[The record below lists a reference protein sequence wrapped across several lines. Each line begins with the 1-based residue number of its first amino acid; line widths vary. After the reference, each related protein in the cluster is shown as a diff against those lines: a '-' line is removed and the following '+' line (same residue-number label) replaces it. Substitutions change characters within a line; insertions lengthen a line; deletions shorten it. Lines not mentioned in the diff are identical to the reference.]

1 MDRKKLYGIIT
12 LLFVIISIV
21 ILTIVDRTNKVNL
34 SIAIQIIMILYLI
47 RISYGCIL
55 YIKNNYKEWKY
66 SYKLI
71 MNLGLF
77 LFLVINI
84 IRQVILLITEFNST
98 TISEVYLN
106 TLKSFNFFA
115 YITMPLILTISI
127 FGAITNIILI
137 KKEGFRPR
145 NLLGVVFCILAIIA
159 VFSGQ
164 IIYYIFEQ
172 VDFTRNQKYIKFFI
186 DICLNATISYF
197 YCNILATLYCNY
209 MAGRHEPKYNKDY
222 VIILGCKIKKDGSL
236 TPLLKARVDRA
247 ITFAKLQKEKTNKDI
262 IYIPSGGKGRDEII
276 AEAEA
281 ISDYLIKCGVKKKNI
296 IIENKSVN
304 TKENMRFSKN
314 KILENGDG
322 NVIFST
328 TNYHVFRSGVI
339 ANLEGIDCEGIGS
352 KTKWYFYTNALIREF
367 IANLLEQKWQH
378 LFILISIYIT
388 VLNLMLIGYYNNLL
402 VII

>member
-21 ILTIVDRTNKVNL
+21 ILTIIDRTNKVNL

-98 TISEVYLN
+98 TISEVYLD

-172 VDFTRNQKYIKFFI
+172 VDFTRNQKFIKFFI
-186 DICLNATISYF
+186 DICLN
-197 YCNILATLYCNY
+197 
-209 MAGRHEPKYNKDY
+209 G
-222 VIILGCKIKKDGSL
+222 II
-236 TPLLKARVDRA
+236 
-247 ITFAKLQKEKTNKDI
+247 
-262 IYIPSGGKGRDEII
+262 
-276 AEAEA
+276 
-281 ISDYLIKCGVKKKNI
+281 VK
-296 IIENKSVN
+296 
-304 TKENMRFSKN
+304 
-314 KILENGDG
+314 
-322 NVIFST
+322 
-328 TNYHVFRSGVI
+328 
-339 ANLEGIDCEGIGS
+339 
-352 KTKWYFYTNALIREF
+352 
-367 IANLLEQKWQH
+367 
-378 LFILISIYIT
+378 
-388 VLNLMLIGYYNNLL
+388 
-402 VII
+402 